1 MLRVH
6 CARRCVRADCT
17 SSCCTRL
24 TCQPLRSTRR
34 QCNSWRR
41 VSQRGIVYRFLVRRL
56 QNFPVENNKLYLH
69 EKIKYNKIDCTGK
82 QRRMIL
88 EERALLYSAGYN
100 LWMKITYNEDELTT
114 IRDNIGHIF
123 VPADQKLQVQT

>member
-1 MLRVH
+1 
-6 CARRCVRADCT
+6 
-17 SSCCTRL
+17 
-24 TCQPLRSTRR
+24 
-34 QCNSWRR
+34 
-41 VSQRGIVYRFLVRRL
+41 
-56 QNFPVENNKLYLH
+56 
-69 EKIKYNKIDCTGK
+69 
-82 QRRMIL
+82 MIL